1 MKWLKIKMAL
11 IMLALLL
18 VISLA
23 TGSEKTEEKPK
34 QVELLFWNFGMY
46 GISYLEQG
54 KEKSEWYISKAI
66 ERFEKINP
74 GITIKMDYQDGTK
87 TVEMLTSAAMAQSGP
102 DVVAMW
108 GGVYVTN
115 LKDSLIPLNEYFS
128 PEEMRSIH
136 GWENH
141 AVDNNFYGAPVMKMV
156 ACIFYNKSLF
166 REAGVNPSTDYDG
179 TYEEFLNIC
188 NKLKN
193 AGITP
198 MINGVGDGW
207 GLSFW
212 EGSLYA
218 SQVMDPE
225 ELIKDIVDGT
235 KDFSTTPEL
244 ISAFQTCQDMFKMG
258 YFNDDVNTI
267 TRDEAITLFVNSQGA
282 MFSGLSFD
290 LFGMRENL
298 GDDLGVL
305 QMPSMKA
312 NSPNFGVCS
321 GGVGPNA
328 LVATNYGDHPDVAIK
343 FIKFLRTYKE
353 EKEYVRSTGELPC
366 IDGEYDDVL
375 VDPLQGEFLKYTNIV
390 MMLDNLMPGNV
401 AGTWFSFEP
410 MVVSN
415 QMSVVDFMNEMDSAR
430 DEALVAGE

>member
-1 MKWLKIKMAL
+1 MKRSKTLVVV
-11 IMLALLL
+11 IMLSLFL
-18 VISLA
+18 VASIA
-23 TGSEKTEEKPK
+23 TGSGTVEEKPQ

-66 ERFEKINP
+66 ERFERDNP

-87 TVEMLTSAAMAQSGP
+87 TVEMLTSAAMAKSGP

-128 PEEMRSIH
+128 PAEIKSIH

-141 AVDNNFYGAPVMKMV
+141 AVGNKYYGAPVMKMV

-166 REAGVNPSTDYDG
+166 KAAGVNPSTDYDG
-179 TYEEFLNIC
+179 TYEKFLGIC
-188 NKLKN
+188 KKLKN

-225 ELIKDIVDGT
+225 GLIKDIVAGK

-290 LFGMRENL
+290 LFGMRENMR
-298 GDDLGVL
+298 DDLGVL

-312 NSPNFGVCS
+312 NSPNFGACS
-321 GGVGPNA
+321 GGIGPNA
-328 LVATNYGDHPDVAIK
+328 LVATNYGEHPDEAIK
-343 FIKFLRTYKE
+343 FIKFLRTYE
-353 EKEYVRSTGELPC
+353 EEREYVKATGELPC
-366 IDGEYDDVL
+366 IDGAYNDVL
-375 VDPLQGEFLKYTNIV
+375 VDPLQAEFLKYTNIA

-415 QMSVVDFMNEMDSAR
+415 QMSVKDFMNEMDSAR
-430 DEALVAGE
+430 DEALAAVE